1 MAIESDESEIMFIE
15 LPVMNMYTKATSS
28 DMGIVR
34 MIMRVARHLP
44 RKNSTTSITKR
55 AAYISVSVRLLIEP
69 WINSDVSMIFSMR
82 ISGGRSFWSFFMSRS
97 TSRHI

>member
-44 RKNSTTSITKR
+44 RKKQHYQYHEESCVHQCLRKVI
-55 AAYISVSVRLLIEP
+55 
-69 WINSDVSMIFSMR
+69 D
-82 ISGGRSFWSFFMSRS
+82 
-97 TSRHI
+97 